1 MISST
6 AAAAALLG
14 STTTS
19 RAAEE
24 ADGGKTS
31 ANAIPVWKL
40 DNGVDFPV
48 LALNT
53 AGLSLEGSET
63 ATRLAFEAGITNI
76 DFHPGIER
84 DGVARVLASSPTLAA
99 RAFLTTKI
107 AFPRPGISP
116 ADAAANCRRQI
127 DADLAALGVEKVDML
142 MLRDSPDCAVMQAQ
156 WKVLESAVKA
166 GKARSIGVV
175 NYCESA
181 LGCVL
186 DVATIPP
193 ALNYFMLHAGMGP
206 DAHGLRS
213 FGEARGVKT
222 FAYGTLGEPGP
233 SEALLGSPLLE
244 AIGERHRRGPEE
256 VALRWVLQT
265 GAAASVR
272 PSLDFGPLG
281 SACALEGGPGGGRC
295 GAGIGARRASFD
307 WALTAEEMDELGALT
322 APDGNP
328 TMFASGG
335 CPSLAARRIFLRQQQ
350 QRQQQQEA
358 AAAAAAEAAA
368 AAAAGA

>member
-1 MISST
+1 VLAVKLISSMNVVSRGSLHFSAPTKALLDRRSLISST

-244 AIGERHRRGPEE
+244 AIGERHRRGPEG
-256 VALRWVLQT
+256 LRCGGCCRPGPPRRCGPRSTSAPSAAPVPLRAAR
-265 GAAASVR
+265 GAGGAGPASAR
-272 PSLDFGPLG
+272 
-281 SACALEGGPGGGRC
+281 GGPASTGPSP
-295 GAGIGARRASFD
+295 RRRWTS
-307 WALTAEEMDELGALT
+307 
-322 APDGNP
+322 
-328 TMFASGG
+328 
-335 CPSLAARRIFLRQQQ
+335 
-350 QRQQQQEA
+350 
-358 AAAAAAEAAA
+358 
-368 AAAAGA
+368 